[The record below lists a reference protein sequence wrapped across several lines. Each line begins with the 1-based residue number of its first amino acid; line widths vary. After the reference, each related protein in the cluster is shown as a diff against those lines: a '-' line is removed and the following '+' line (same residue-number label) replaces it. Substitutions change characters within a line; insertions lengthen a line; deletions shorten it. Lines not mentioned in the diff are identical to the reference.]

1 MGTQPPPDL
10 SSISRRQILTT
21 SLTFAGTAFIASST
35 IAAQSATHPVKP
47 PRATTATK
55 LPDDLVWHDVRDWG
69 LEGRAFDDTESY
81 FDRLTKRAKDVV
93 RKEVWSLSHHTA
105 GMSTR
110 FRAKTDAIY
119 VRYELTD
126 SALAMP
132 HMPAT
137 GVSGVDLYASLD
149 GKWRWA
155 ATLLPHDAAIA
166 AKLALNIDAVSREY
180 QLNFPLYNGVKSMEI
195 GVPKGAT
202 FEPIAPRKEK
212 PILFYGTS
220 ITQGGCASRPGMAF
234 CAILGRRLDR
244 PMLNFGFSG
253 NGRTEVEVVKFL
265 AEIDAGVFV
274 LDCMANMGSIPVTER
289 TEAVVKLLRGKRPEM
304 PVLLLEE
311 RLLATAPFITE
322 NRETHLA
329 KCAELRKAYDHLT
342 SAGVKHLHYRKGD
355 DLIGG
360 DGEATV
366 DGSHPTD
373 LGMVRY
379 ADALEPDLRKILEQS

>member
-1 MGTQPPPDL
+1 MN
-10 SSISRRQILTT
+10 RRTFLT
-21 SLTFAGTAFIASST
+21 SAIAAAGAAAIASKSHAAPST
-35 IAAQSATHPVKP
+35 TRPKRTAATPST
-47 PRATTATK
+47 
-55 LPDDLVWHDVRDWG
+55 LPNDLVWHDVRDWG
-69 LEGRAFDDTESY
+69 IEGRAFDDTENY
-81 FDRLTKRAKDVV
+81 FDRLPKRAKDVV
-93 RKEVWSLSHHTA
+93 RKEIWNLSHHTA

-110 FRAKTDAIY
+110 FRAKPDAIY
-119 VRYELTD
+119 VRYEVTD
-126 SALAMP
+126 PALAMP

-137 GVSGVDLYASLD
+137 GVSGVDLYATLD

-155 ATLLPHDAAIA
+155 ATLLPHDASIT
-166 AKLALNIDAVSREY
+166 AKLALNLDAVSREY
-180 QLNFPLYNGVKSMEI
+180 QMNFPLYNGVKSMEI

-234 CAILGRRLDR
+234 VSILGRRLDR

-253 NGRTEVEVVKFL
+253 NGRTEVDVVKFL
-265 AEIDAGVFV
+265 AEVDASIFV
-274 LDCMANMGSIPVTER
+274 LDCMANMGALPVTER
-289 TEAVVKLLRGKRPEM
+289 TEAVVKLLREKRPDM
-304 PVLLLEE
+304 PILLLEE
-311 RLLATAPFITE
+311 RLLATAPFIAE
-322 NRETHLA
+322 NRDTHAA
-329 KCAELRKAYDHLT
+329 KCAELRKAYDNLT
-342 SAGVKHLHYRKGD
+342 NAGVKNLHYRKGD
-355 DLIGG
+355 DVIGT